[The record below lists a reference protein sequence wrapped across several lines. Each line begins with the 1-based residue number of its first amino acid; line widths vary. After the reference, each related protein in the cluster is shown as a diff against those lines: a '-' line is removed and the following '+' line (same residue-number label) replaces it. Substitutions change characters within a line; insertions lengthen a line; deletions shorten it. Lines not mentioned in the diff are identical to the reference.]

1 MAVGEAVW
9 MSGHIGIYIGD
20 GLAVECSPKWENKVQ
35 ITAVGN
41 IGSKAGY
48 NTRTWTKHG
57 KLPYVDYSESGTT
70 TGGGTAT
77 KPDTGGATIYKV
89 AAGDNLSKI
98 AAKYGTTYQKLAAYN
113 GITNPNIIRVG
124 QKIKIPGTAAPK
136 KTNAEI
142 AKEVIAGKWGN
153 GADRKKRL
161 EAAGYDY
168 NAIQQAVNA
177 ALAR

>member
-1 MAVGEAVW
+1 MARRSYYLSDSYIVGYGRPA
-9 MSGHIGIYIGD
+9 YD
-20 GLAVECSPKWENKVQ
+20 VEP
-35 ITAVGN
+35 GN
-41 IGSKAGY
+41 TNAGSQ
-48 NTRTWTKHG
+48 T
-57 KLPYVDYSESGTT
+57 PSSGTT
-70 TGGGTAT
+70 SEMTYT
-77 KPDTGGATIYKV
+77 V
-89 AAGDNLSKI
+89 VAGDTLSKI

-136 KTNAEI
+136 KTNAEL

-168 NAIQQAVNA
+168 NAVQQAVNA
-177 ALAR
+177 ALSH

>member
-1 MAVGEAVW
+1 MTYTVV
-9 MSGHIGIYIGD
+9 
-20 GLAVECSPKWENKVQ
+20 
-35 ITAVGN
+35 
-41 IGSKAGY
+41 
-48 NTRTWTKHG
+48 
-57 KLPYVDYSESGTT
+57 
-70 TGGGTAT
+70 
-77 KPDTGGATIYKV
+77 
-89 AAGDNLSKI
+89 AGDTLSKI

-124 QKIKIPGTAAPK
+124 QKIKIPGTPAPK

-153 GADRKKRL
+153 GAERKKRL

-168 NAIQQAVNA
+168 NAVQQAVNA

>member
-1 MAVGEAVW
+1 MDGSKVYTIEGNTSDKVARRSYYLSDSYIVGYGRPAYDAE
-9 MSGHIGIYIGD
+9 
-20 GLAVECSPKWENKVQ
+20 P
-35 ITAVGN
+35 GN
-41 IGSKAGY
+41 INAGSQTP
-48 NTRTWTKHG
+48 N
-57 KLPYVDYSESGTT
+57 SGTT
-70 TGGGTAT
+70 SEVTYT
-77 KPDTGGATIYKV
+77 V
-89 AAGDNLSKI
+89 VAGDTLSKI

-124 QKIKIPGTAAPK
+124 QKIKIPGAAAPK

-153 GADRKKRL
+153 GTERKKRL

-168 NAIQQAVNA
+168 NAVQRAVNT